1 MQVLAD
7 QRDINKHVVSAVS
20 YPDKLN
26 VYVAFKLNDDR
37 ISLMHFQGGC
47 LINMYSFVVQV

>member
-1 MQVLAD
+1 VLAD